1 MVKTIGFAFIVV
13 AIIPIII
20 SIFSERKSFFNIK
33 SIIKDHLK
41 IFENCKSHYLIFYGF
56 PFILSVG
63 LALIYDAQNDFYN
76 NLSVIISI
84 ILSMLFAVLAIL
96 ISFNYF
102 NSLNSNEEFTDQQ
115 VNQHNTSN
123 SSNIIKVV
131 NETTNFIIFE
141 TIICVFLLIYGMIVV
156 IVRGVM
162 PLNLLINKI
171 FTGVSC
177 FFFTVLILDLL
188 VVIKR
193 MSRIIK
199 IKINERNHS

>member
-1 MVKTIGFAFIVV
+1 MVKTIGFALIVV

-20 SIFSERKSFFNIK
+20 SIFSERRSFFNIK

-41 IFENCKSHYLIFYGF
+41 MFENCKSQYLIFYGS

-63 LALIYDAQNDFYN
+63 LALIYDAQDDFYN

-96 ISFNYF
+96 TSFDYS
-102 NSLNSNEEFTDQQ
+102 NSLNSND
-115 VNQHNTSN
+115 NTAN

-131 NETTNFIIFE
+131 NETTNSIIFE

-162 PLNLLINKI
+162 SLNLVINKI
-171 FTGVSC
+171 LAGVSC

-199 IKINERNHS
+199 IKMNERNHS

>member
-1 MVKTIGFAFIVV
+1 MVKTIGFALIVV

-20 SIFSERKSFFNIK
+20 SIFSERRSFFNIK

-41 IFENCKSHYLIFYGF
+41 MFENCKNQYLIFYGS

-63 LALIYDAQNDFYN
+63 LALIYDAQDDFYN

-96 ISFNYF
+96 TSFDYS
-102 NSLNSNEEFTDQQ
+102 NSLNSND
-115 VNQHNTSN
+115 NTAN

-131 NETTNFIIFE
+131 NETTNSIIFE

-162 PLNLLINKI
+162 PLNLVINKI
-171 FTGVSC
+171 LTGVSC

-199 IKINERNHS
+199 IKMNERNHS

>member
-1 MVKTIGFAFIVV
+1 MVKTIGFALIVV

-20 SIFSERKSFFNIK
+20 SIFSERRSFFNIK

-41 IFENCKSHYLIFYGF
+41 MFENCKSQYLIFYGS

-63 LALIYDAQNDFYN
+63 LAFIYDAQDDFYD

-96 ISFNYF
+96 ISFDYS
-102 NSLNSNEEFTDQQ
+102 NSLNSND
-115 VNQHNTSN
+115 NTAN

-131 NETTNFIIFE
+131 NETTSSIIFE

-162 PLNLLINKI
+162 SLNLVINKI
-171 FTGVSC
+171 LAGVSC

-199 IKINERNHS
+199 IKMNERNHS

>member
-1 MVKTIGFAFIVV
+1 MVKAIGFALIVV

-20 SIFSERKSFFNIK
+20 SIFSERRNFFNIK

-41 IFENCKSHYLIFYGF
+41 MFENCKSQYLIFYGS

-63 LALIYDAQNDFYN
+63 LAFIYDAQDDFYD

-96 ISFNYF
+96 TSFDYS
-102 NSLNSNEEFTDQQ
+102 NSLNSND
-115 VNQHNTSN
+115 NTAN

-131 NETTNFIIFE
+131 NETTSSIIFE

-162 PLNLLINKI
+162 SLNLVINKI
-171 FTGVSC
+171 LAGVSC

-199 IKINERNHS
+199 IKMNERNHS

>member
-13 AIIPIII
+13 AIISIII
-20 SIFSERKSFFNIK
+20 SIFSERRSFFNIK

-41 IFENCKSHYLIFYGF
+41 MFENCKSQYLIFYGF

-63 LALIYDAQNDFYN
+63 LALIYDAQDDFYN

-96 ISFNYF
+96 TSFNYS
-102 NSLNSNEEFTDQQ
+102 NSLNSND
-115 VNQHNTSN
+115 NTAN

-162 PLNLLINKI
+162 PLNLVINKI

-199 IKINERNHS
+199 IKMNERNHS

>member
-1 MVKTIGFAFIVV
+1 MVKTIGFALIVV

-20 SIFSERKSFFNIK
+20 SIFSERRSFFNIK

-41 IFENCKSHYLIFYGF
+41 MFENRKSQYLIFYGS

-63 LALIYDAQNDFYN
+63 LALIYDAQDDFYN

-96 ISFNYF
+96 TSLDYS
-102 NSLNSNEEFTDQQ
+102 NSLNSND
-115 VNQHNTSN
+115 NTAN

-131 NETTNFIIFE
+131 NETTNSIIFE

-162 PLNLLINKI
+162 PLNLVINKI
-171 FTGVSC
+171 LTGVSC

-199 IKINERNHS
+199 IKMNERK

>member
-1 MVKTIGFAFIVV
+1 MVKAIGFALIVV

-20 SIFSERKSFFNIK
+20 SIFSERRNFFNIK

-41 IFENCKSHYLIFYGF
+41 MFENCKSQYLIFYGS

-63 LALIYDAQNDFYN
+63 LAFIYDAQDDFYD

-96 ISFNYF
+96 ISFDYS
-102 NSLNSNEEFTDQQ
+102 NSLNSND
-115 VNQHNTSN
+115 NTAN

-131 NETTNFIIFE
+131 NETTSSIIFE

-162 PLNLLINKI
+162 SLNLVINKI
-171 FTGVSC
+171 LAGVSC

-199 IKINERNHS
+199 IKMNERNHS